1 MKKINNSKKILVAA
15 LMGVTALTSS
25 CRDDFADINS
35 SPSQVTTAEPTYLFA
50 QAVLKFEPSGY
61 LYWFYNAPMMY
72 SWAQMATP
80 TNGFTSTF
88 TTTTATGQ
96 QGTQYLE
103 TLKYVRDLEHY
114 RSTLSGEDAAK
125 YANIAACLD
134 VLTAYLG
141 IFDTDMYGDTPFTE
155 AARAIHGGTLTPAY
169 DTIESLYDLWLT
181 QLDAAINTLTTAT
194 NQIELST
201 QDVVFNGD
209 VAKWAK
215 LANTLKLRIASRLIS
230 QNKSRALEIAQQV
243 TSASCGY
250 IDSANDAMLF
260 NKAMTNTSSND
271 YVYHWSNGFLESTA
285 GSQRVLDF
293 MLENK
298 DPRVRFCYSKNEWN
312 SMIIQAFYD
321 QKREIPSYV
330 EKNVEYTTDANGK
343 KTFVKWKGMGEPWVR
358 YYGIPV
364 EFNAQ
369 DNAALYG
376 DYFKPETRFRLTEEG
391 GTASKYYTPYS
402 MFQRQ
407 MVIGRNYNFTM
418 PTPPG
423 GPVIE
428 RKEDRPW
435 YGLYFG
441 AAEANL
447 FLAEFKLLGA
457 NLPQS
462 AEYYYNRGVRFS
474 VEEYDKLA
482 ELNQI
487 AYYGTTYDYDPHEVS
502 IELKDGEIDTMME
515 NEDYKL
521 TGSAAEQLE
530 KVYIQQMLNYTLY
543 PDELYVTARRSGLPK
558 FGSNLISREN
568 FSLVP
573 VTNIPR
579 RLDTDLPLETDLMYK
594 NKVEAFQRQ
603 GFTPTAAG
611 PNGPTLNAERVWQDK
626 GAPQWGEGPKE

>member
-1 MKKINNSKKILVAA
+1 MKKINNSKNILVAA
-15 LMGVTALTSS
+15 LVGVAALTSS
-25 CRDDFADINS
+25 CRDDFADLNS
-35 SPSQVTTAEPTYLFA
+35 SPSQVTKAEPTYLFA
-50 QAVLKFEPSGY
+50 QTVLKFEPSGY

-80 TNGFTSTF
+80 TGGFTSTF

-96 QGTQYLE
+96 QGSQYIE
-103 TLKYVRDLEHY
+103 TLKYVRDLEHF
-114 RSTLSGEDAAK
+114 RSTLSAEESAQ
-125 YANIAACLD
+125 YANIAACMD
-134 VLTAYLG
+134 ILTAYLG
-141 IFDTDMYGDTPFTE
+141 VFDTDMYGDIAFTE
-155 AARAIHGGTLTPAY
+155 ACQAIHGGTLTPTY
-169 DTIESLYDLWLT
+169 DTVESLYDLWLG
-181 QLDAAINTLTTAT
+181 QLDAAVTTLTTST

-201 QDVVFNGD
+201 QDVAYNGD
-209 VAKWAK
+209 VKKWAK
-215 LANTLKLRIASRLIS
+215 LANSLKLRIAARLIS

-243 TSASCGY
+243 VSASCGY
-250 IDSANDAMLF
+250 IDDVSSAMLF

-285 GSQRVLDF
+285 GSQRVIDL
-293 MLENK
+293 MLVNK
-298 DPRVRFCYSKNEWN
+298 DPRVRFCYAKNEWN
-312 SMIIQAFYD
+312 SIIIQAFYD
-321 QKREIPSYV
+321 QGRSIPSYI
-330 EKNVEYTTDANGK
+330 EKNVEYKTDANGK
-343 KTFVKWKGMGEPWVR
+343 KTFVAWKGMGEPWVR

-369 DNAALYG
+369 DNANLYG
-376 DYFKPETRFRLTEEG
+376 DYFNVSTRFRLTEEG
-391 GTASKYYTPYS
+391 GTANKYYTPYS

-428 RKEDRPW
+428 RTDSRPW

-462 AEYYYNRGVRFS
+462 AEYYYNRGIRFS

-482 ELNQI
+482 KLNQI

-502 IELKDGEIDTMME
+502 IELKDGEIDTMMSSE
-515 NEDYKL
+515 GYKL

-530 KVYIQQMLNYTLY
+530 KVYIQEMLNYTLY
-543 PDELYVTARRSGLPK
+543 PNEMYVTSRRSGLPK
-558 FGSNLISREN
+558 FGSDLISREN

-579 RLDTDLPLETDLMYK
+579 RLDTGLPLETDLMYQIK
-594 NKVEAFQRQ
+594 IDAYSRQ
-603 GFTPTAAG
+603 GFTSTSAG
-611 PNGPTLNAERVWQDK
+611 PNGPTLNSERVWQDK
-626 GAPQWGEGPKE
+626 GAPQWGAGPQ

>member
-1 MKKINNSKKILVAA
+1 
-15 LMGVTALTSS
+15 
-25 CRDDFADINS
+25 
-35 SPSQVTTAEPTYLFA
+35 
-50 QAVLKFEPSGY
+50 
-61 LYWFYNAPMMY
+61 
-72 SWAQMATP
+72 
-80 TNGFTSTF
+80 
-88 TTTTATGQ
+88 
-96 QGTQYLE
+96 
-103 TLKYVRDLEHY
+103 
-114 RSTLSGEDAAK
+114 
-125 YANIAACLD
+125 
-134 VLTAYLG
+134 
-141 IFDTDMYGDTPFTE
+141 
-155 AARAIHGGTLTPAY
+155 
-169 DTIESLYDLWLT
+169 
-181 QLDAAINTLTTAT
+181 
-194 NQIELST
+194 
-201 QDVVFNGD
+201 
-209 VAKWAK
+209 
-215 LANTLKLRIASRLIS
+215 
-230 QNKSRALEIAQQV
+230 
-243 TSASCGY
+243 
-250 IDSANDAMLF
+250 MLF

-312 SMIIQAFYD
+312 SIIIQAFYD
-321 QKREIPSYV
+321 QDRAIPSFV

-343 KTFVKWKGMGEPWVR
+343 KQFVAWKGMGEPWVR

-376 DYFKPETRFRLTEEG
+376 DYFKPETRFRLTEVG
-391 GTASKYYTPYS
+391 GTASKSYVPYS

-407 MVIGRNYNFTM
+407 MVIGRNYTFTM

-428 RKEDRPW
+428 KTEDRPW
-435 YGLYFG
+435 YGLYLG

-462 AEYYYNRGVRFS
+462 AEYYYNRGIRFS

-521 TGSAAEQLE
+521 TGSTEEQLE

-543 PDELYVTARRSGLPK
+543 PDELYVTSRRTGLPK
-558 FGSNLISREN
+558 FGSNLISRED

-573 VTNIPR
+573 VTSIPR
-579 RLDTDLPLETDLMYK
+579 RLDTGLPLETDLMYQ
-594 NKVEAFQRQ
+594 NKVDAFQRQ

-626 GAPQWGEGPKE
+626 GAPQWGEGLKE